1 MPYKPSVGED
11 ANVLRGESAVNAANR
26 EPDRTLALQLAAR
39 PSFLSVVTGFV
50 DSAARAFGMGREE
63 TLKIGLAAE
72 EIFSFACERICPGK
86 PVDIRCLDGKYFM
99 GIAFRFPVSALDM
112 GALNITASARC
123 DREEDLAETG
133 LVLASRS
140 VDRLRIDPD
149 GNDRVRLSV
158 EKDKSYPPAPEGSPA
173 PAVFRG
179 TVAAAAPDGEALKRY
194 VVGASR
200 MFPGPLLPDFF
211 RYPGKVVDMA
221 AAGDVQAV
229 VAADETGRVA
239 GGILFRFLTERV
251 VEILGPHVFDPSRTE
266 RISADLLDA
275 CIARTARTK
284 AIGLVSLTGL
294 PGPVRSQFESLGA
307 LTLFEES
314 GRAQERPAW
323 YRLLHEDPGCVV
335 WTDGALRGFLEREYG
350 RLFLAREIREVR
362 DLGETRPGASIFS
375 AEVHRERSEV
385 VLRPLWPGSDLTANV
400 ERHVRFLG
408 EEGFRNLLFELDMGV
423 SWHASLVPVLLP
435 RGFRPGM
442 ILPFAGRA
450 DLVVFQYHGTEP

>member
-1 MPYKPSVGED
+1 MS
-11 ANVLRGESAVNAANR
+11 AANR
-26 EPDRTLALQLAAR
+26 EPDPALAMQLEAR

-63 TLKIGLAAE
+63 TLKIGLTAE

-99 GIAFRFPVSALDM
+99 GVAFRFPVSALDM

-123 DREEDLAETG
+123 DREEDLEETG
-133 LVLASRS
+133 LILASRS

-149 GNDRVRLSV
+149 GRNRVRLSV
-158 EKDKSYPPAPEGSPA
+158 EKDKSYPPAPEESPA
-173 PAVFRG
+173 PAAFRG
-179 TVAAAAPDGEALKRY
+179 TVATATPDGEALKRY
-194 VVGASR
+194 VIQASR
-200 MFPGPLLPDFF
+200 LSPGPLLPDFF

-251 VEILGPHVFDPSRTE
+251 VEILGPQVFDPPATE
-266 RISADLLDA
+266 KVAADLLDA

-294 PGPVRSQFESLGA
+294 PGPVQSQFESLGA
-307 LTLFEES
+307 LTLFGKG
-314 GRAQERPAW
+314 GRVSERPAW

-335 WTDGALRGFLEREYG
+335 WTDGALGEFLQGEYG

-362 DLGETRPGASIFS
+362 DLGETRSGSSIFS
-375 AEVHRERSEV
+375 AEVHRERSEA
-385 VLRPLWPGSDLTANV
+385 VLRPLWPGGDLAANL

-408 EEGFRNLLFELDMGV
+408 EEGFLNLLFELDLGV
-423 SWHASLVPVLLP
+423 SWHASLVPVLLG

-442 ILPFAGRA
+442 ILPFAGQA

>member
-1 MPYKPSVGED
+1 M
-11 ANVLRGESAVNAANR
+11 SAADR
-26 EPDRTLALQLAAR
+26 EPDPVLAMQLEAR
-39 PSFLSVVTGFV
+39 PSFLGVVTGFV

-72 EIFSFACERICPGK
+72 EIFSFACERICPAK
-86 PVDIRCLDGKYFM
+86 PVDIRCRDGKYFM
-99 GIAFRFPVSALDM
+99 GVAFRFPVSALDM

-123 DREEDLAETG
+123 DREEDLEETG
-133 LVLASRS
+133 LILASRS

-149 GNDRVRLSV
+149 GRDRVRLSV
-158 EKDKSYPPAPEGSPA
+158 EKDKSYPPAPEESPA
-173 PAVFRG
+173 PAAFRG
-179 TVAAAAPDGEALKRY
+179 TVAAATPDGEALKRY
-194 VVGASR
+194 VIQAARLS
-200 MFPGPLLPDFF
+200 PGPLLPDFF

-239 GGILFRFLTERV
+239 GGILFRYLTERV
-251 VEILGPHVFDPSRTE
+251 VEILGPHVFDPPATE
-266 RISADLLDA
+266 KVAAGLLDA

-294 PGPVRSQFESLGA
+294 PGPVRSQFESLGT
-307 LTLFEES
+307 LTLFEKG
-314 GRAQERPAW
+314 GRASERPAW

-335 WTDGALRGFLEREYG
+335 WMDGALVDFLEREYG

-362 DLGETRPGASIFS
+362 DLGETRSGSSIFS
-375 AEVHRERSEV
+375 AEVHRERSEA
-385 VLRPLWPGSDLTANV
+385 VLRPLWPGGDLAANV

-408 EEGFRNLLFELDMGV
+408 EEGFLNLLFELDLGV
-423 SWHASLVPVLLP
+423 SWHASLVPVLLGG
-435 RGFRPGM
+435 GFRPGM
-442 ILPFAGRA
+442 ILPFAGQA